1 LSREVIDDV
10 ISRTEELEDQL
21 LLWCLEGGTGVHNRG
36 EILTQQE
43 ASRRGHV
50 CGHLEEPLGRK
61 GKAVEHRN
69 QTTDDLAEL
78 LKLRETTLDLRD
90 RERDNERDRQ
100 RERDRE
106 READMNTD
114 REGAKDGNTSETEEE
129 TERERGQCE
138 AKGSGKQRHLPRRIV
153 SAPDID
159 DVVVIVAPPLGQ
171 TAEERKS

>member
-21 LLWCLEGGTGVHNRG
+21 LLWCLEGGTGVHDRG

-50 CGHLEEPLGRK
+50 CGHLEQPLGRK
-61 GKAVEHRN
+61 GEAVEHRN
-69 QTTDDLAEL
+69 QTTDDLVEL

-100 RERDRE
+100 RERETGRGRETEREGERKRQGETGRGRDRE
-106 READMNTD
+106 RE
-114 REGAKDGNTSETEEE
+114 K
-129 TERERGQCE
+129 ERG
-138 AKGSGKQRHLPRRIV
+138 
-153 SAPDID
+153 
-159 DVVVIVAPPLGQ
+159 
-171 TAEERKS
+171 T